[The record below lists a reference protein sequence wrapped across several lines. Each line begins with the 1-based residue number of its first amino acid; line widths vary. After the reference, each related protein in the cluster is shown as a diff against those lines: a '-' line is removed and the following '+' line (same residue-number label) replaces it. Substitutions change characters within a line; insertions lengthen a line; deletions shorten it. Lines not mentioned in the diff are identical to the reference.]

1 MELRV
6 QIRSQLRSIKS
17 SINFNI
23 MAKRKKNKS
32 GVIIK
37 SPAEIKEMRV
47 ACETAS
53 DILQTVAKFIADGI
67 GKTTKEVDLYAAEL
81 MKERDCVSAF
91 LGYRGFP
98 GYTCI
103 SPNEEVVHGIGDD
116 YVIKDG
122 DIISVDVGITKG
134 GWIGDNATTVAVG
147 NIDLETKRLLCATE
161 QSLYEA
167 LAYAKDGEYLAD
179 LCGAVEDHVHQFGF
193 KVVKEYV
200 GHGVGRNLHED
211 PAVPNY
217 RTHGRSIRLREGMVL
232 AVEPMINIGTPRVKT
247 LSDGW
252 TVITGDKKN
261 SAHFEHT
268 VLVTKDGPDILTA
281 RPREATEELLGIKM

>member
-1 MELRV
+1 
-6 QIRSQLRSIKS
+6 
-17 SINFNI
+17 
-23 MAKRKKNKS
+23 MAKRKSNKS
-32 GVIIK
+32 EISIK
-37 SPAEIKEMRV
+37 SPSEIKEMRV

-53 DILQTVAKFIADGI
+53 EILQNVAKYIAAGV

-98 GYTCI
+98 AYTCI

-122 DIISVDVGITKG
+122 DLISVDVGITKN

-147 NIDLETKRLLCATE
+147 NIDLEAKRLLAVTE

-167 LAYAKDGEYLAD
+167 LVFAREGELLSD
-179 LCGAVEDHVHQFGF
+179 LCGAVEDYVHKFGF

-200 GHGVGRNLHED
+200 GHGVGRNLHEE

-217 RTHGRSIRLREGMVL
+217 RTHGKTPRLKEGMVL
-232 AVEPMINIGTPRVKT
+232 AVEPMINIGTARVKT
-247 LSDGW
+247 LDDGW

-281 RPREATEELLGIKM
+281 RPREATEELLGIKL